1 MRKFW
6 MALVTVVA
14 LSVGI
19 AWAESKGAKTGKA
32 MECGSCCCDRS
43 SCAK

>member
-6 MALVTVVA
+6 MALATVVA
-14 LSVGI
+14 LSIGI
-19 AWAESKGAKTGKA
+19 AWAEGRTKTDKA
-32 MECGSCCCDRS
+32 MDCGSCCCDRS

>member
-6 MALVTVVA
+6 MALATVVA
-14 LSVGI
+14 LSIGI
-19 AWAESKGAKTGKA
+19 AWAEGTGAKTGKA
-32 MECGSCCCDRS
+32 MGCGPCCCDSS